1 MYNGHKTTRRIKEME
16 HPLAKK
22 RKEKKRADNELIFTY
37 FGMVKY

>member
-22 RKEKKRADNELIFTY
+22 RKEKKRKEQIMN
-37 FGMVKY
+37 